1 VEREQ
6 QLTAVLADST
16 RYRIYRS
23 IVERPRDEVTVA
35 DIAELFGL
43 HPNVARMHLGKLEAA
58 GLLDTSLRK
67 SSGGGRPAKLYR
79 LSDKV
84 STIALPPRRY
94 DLLAG
99 LALEALTQTAELDA
113 VVRVCRETG
122 RRRGTQILIASGDL
136 AAGQRD
142 TIAETIIEL
151 ADEAGMVP
159 GTIWDG
165 DALTI
170 EIRNCVFKELSTPN
184 PDLVCAMHHA
194 YLEGVI
200 EALSGD
206 HATPVIDST
215 CAISHGDASCRVKI
229 SFS

>member
-1 VEREQ
+1 MDREQ
-6 QLTAVLADST
+6 QLTAVLADPT

-35 DIAELFGL
+35 DIAEIFGL

-67 SSGGGRPAKLYR
+67 GSGGGRPAKLYR

-99 LALEALTQTAELDA
+99 LALEVLTQTTEVDA
-113 VVRVCRETG
+113 VVRICRESG
-122 RRRGTQILIASGDL
+122 RRRGTQILVSGGDL
-136 AAGQRD
+136 AVGHRD
-142 TIAETIIEL
+142 AIASTIVDLAE
-151 ADEAGMVP
+151 EAGMVP
-159 GTIWDG
+159 GTTWDG
-165 DALTI
+165 DALAL

-184 PDLVCAMHHA
+184 PELVCAMHHA
-194 YLEGVI
+194 YIEGVI
-200 EALSGD
+200 EALSGE
-206 HATPVIDST
+206 HATPVVDSA
-215 CAISHGDASCRVKI
+215 CSISHGDAACRVKI
-229 SFS
+229 TFS

>member
-6 QLTAVLADST
+6 QLTAVLADAT

-35 DIAELFGL
+35 DVAELFGL
-43 HPNVARMHLGKLEAA
+43 HPNVARMHLGKLEGA
-58 GLLDTSLRK
+58 GLLQTSLRK
-67 SSGGGRPAKLYR
+67 GAGGGRPAKLYR
-79 LSDKV
+79 LSDTV

-99 LALEALTQTAELDA
+99 LALEALAQTTEVDA
-113 VVRVCRETG
+113 TVRICKEIG
-122 RRRGTQILIASGDL
+122 RRRGTQILVAGGEL
-136 AAGQRD
+136 AAGRRD
-142 TIAETIIEL
+142 TIAETIIGL
-151 ADEAGMVP
+151 ADETGMVP
-159 GTIWDG
+159 VVDWDG
-165 DALTI
+165 DGLTI
-170 EIRNCVFKELSTPN
+170 EIRNCIFKELSTPQ

-206 HATPVIDST
+206 HATPLIDST
-215 CAISHGDASCRVKI
+215 CAISHGDEACRI
-229 SFS
+229 QITFS